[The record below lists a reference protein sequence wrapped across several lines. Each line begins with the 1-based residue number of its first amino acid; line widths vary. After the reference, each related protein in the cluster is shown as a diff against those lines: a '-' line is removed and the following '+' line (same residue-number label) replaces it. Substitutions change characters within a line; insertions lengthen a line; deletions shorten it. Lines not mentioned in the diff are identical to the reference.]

1 MAGPPSVSSQS
12 QASSSGS
19 KPNYNQAEILGLTP
33 EQTGE
38 QRLAGDE
45 DEGAPRSKSVILR
58 TAALGAIVY
67 TGVTICGG
75 LMGTVGLVG
84 VGGALG
90 YELKDWWSQQSGR
103 RLRDDDRDN
112 AVEDQRR
119 RSPV

>member
-1 MAGPPSVSSQS
+1 MPGPPSVSGQS

-19 KPNYNQAEILGLTP
+19 KPNYNQNEILGLSP

-38 QRLAGDE
+38 RLAGEQDE
-45 DEGAPRSKSVILR
+45 DGPRSKSVILR

-67 TGVTICGG
+67 SGVTLFGG
-75 LMGTVGLVG
+75 VMWTVGLVG

-103 RLRDDDRDN
+103 RSRDDGGND
-112 AVEDQRR
+112 AIQ